1 MKTTLTMSLT
11 LLAVVLTT
19 GCRSLLPSDSTRSR
33 TVWTNYAEAQVA
45 FDKIQPH
52 QTTHAELRRLG
63 FDPDT
68 TPNIKVLTYLDL
80 IRRFLPNASV
90 SMADL
95 HPDVRQCI
103 ENKEGCQIYELDL
116 MVTRGHRYGNLFA
129 DMFGFMKKNHIT
141 GWDIKML
148 IIVKDDVVAYK
159 LRSGEPQIDRY
170 EKKVKPLGPFQEME
184 GIVSR
189 MPMPF

>member
-1 MKTTLTMSLT
+1 MKTTLAMSLIM
-11 LLAVVLTT
+11 LAVVLTT
-19 GCRSLLPSDSTRSR
+19 GCRSLLPSDSNRSR
-33 TVWTNYAEAQVA
+33 TVWNSYAEAQAA
-45 FDKIQPH
+45 FDQIKPH
-52 QTTHAELRRLG
+52 QTTHAELKRLG

-90 SMADL
+90 TKADL
-95 HPDVRQCI
+95 HPDVRQCL
-103 ENKEGCQIYELDL
+103 ESKEGCQIYELDL
-116 MVTRGHRYGNLFA
+116 TVTRGHRYGNLFA
-129 DMFGFMKKNHIT
+129 DMFGFMKKNHVT

-148 IIVKDDVVAYK
+148 IIVKDDVVAYT